1 MKKKSFIAFTLAEV
15 LITLGIVGI
24 VAVLTVP
31 TLVKNYQR
39 IVLESQF
46 RKAVAVLNEAVKLW
60 QLNEDNI
67 WETYYDNTDKKG
79 QALRTSFVKYLK
91 GDIVEAPRELKP
103 YYTSTKNSTQQM
115 HYCPASCCAH
125 PLASNRMIE
134 TYDGIMYGVCARDNQ
149 LNFYFDINGYDKGP
163 NKWGIDLFDLDYN
176 KDNKLYNYYSCS
188 SSGCANYFSHKYN
201 GTNVN
206 DGIGCTTCA
215 LQRSDYF
222 RKIDW

>member
-15 LITLGIVGI
+15 LITLGIIGI
-24 VAVLTVP
+24 VAALTIP
-31 TLVKNYQR
+31 TLVKNYQK

-46 RKAVAVLNEAVKLW
+46 KKAVAVLNEAVKLW

-67 WETYYDNTDKKG
+67 WETYYDNSDRKG
-79 QALRTSFVKYLK
+79 QALRASFVKYLK
-91 GDIVEAPRELKP
+91 GDIVETPRELKP
-103 YYTSTKNSTQQM
+103 YYTSQKNSTQQM
-115 HYCPASCCAH
+115 HYCPASCCGH
-125 PLASNRMIE
+125 PLTSNRMIE

-163 NKWGIDLFDLDYN
+163 NKWGIDLFDFDYS
-176 KDNKLYNYYSCS
+176 KDNKLYNNYTCS
-188 SSGCANYFSHKYN
+188 SSGCANYFSDKYN

-222 RKIDW
+222 KKIDW